1 MMDKCKRIC
10 CKAWDKV
17 KSIWNKWVEWL
28 FKGFYK

>member
-17 KSIWNKWVEWL
+17 KSMALEQMGRMA
-28 FKGFYK
+28 F